1 MNLGRMALLVDT
13 SGGLFGAIEPYSE
26 EAFIAAGEP
35 GDSGVARADLYESL

>member
-35 GDSGVARADLYESL
+35 GTPVWHVADLHE